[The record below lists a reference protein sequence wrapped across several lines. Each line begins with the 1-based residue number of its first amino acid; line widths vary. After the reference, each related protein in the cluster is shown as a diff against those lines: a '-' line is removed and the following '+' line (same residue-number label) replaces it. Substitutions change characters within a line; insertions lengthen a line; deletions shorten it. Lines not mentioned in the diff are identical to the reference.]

1 MPLTLETTKKFLK
14 NSSGDKKLA
23 TEMKS
28 YDSGMQV
35 SFHID
40 PS

>member
-1 MPLTLETTKKFLK
+1 MPLALETTKKALK

-23 TEMKS
+23 TETKS
-28 YDSGMQV
+28 YDSGMRA